1 VRRVVVTGIA
11 GLLLAVMIV
20 GVALL
25 PTLHPALTANLVQRY
40 SSAKDAG
47 LSEARMLELAEQVRG
62 FVTDGHPDTLP
73 SRVDGRSGFD
83 RSAVSHL
90 RDVRGV
96 LLAARALTGVLAL
109 VAVVWMAVAVSR
121 KRLTEL
127 SSALLWAC
135 GFTLGT
141 MAVAGTAATVDFERT
156 FSFFHRLF
164 FSAGTWS
171 FPQGTLLIQLFPA
184 EFWSAM
190 GAIWGGLAVALGLAL
205 GVTGWLLRRTVRTET

>member
-1 VRRVVVTGIA
+1 VRRAVATGLAAI
-11 GLLLAVMIV
+11 LLAVLTV

-40 SSAKDAG
+40 SSSADAG
-47 LSEARMLELAEQVRG
+47 LSGARMLELAEEVRG
-62 FVTDGHPDTLP
+62 FVADGHPDTLP
-73 SRVDGRSGFD
+73 SQVDGRLGFD

-96 LLAARALTGVLAL
+96 LLAARAVTAALAL
-109 VAVVWMAVAVSR
+109 VALVWMVVALSR
-121 KRLTEL
+121 KRLAEL

-135 GFTLGT
+135 GLTLGF
-141 MAVAGTAATVDFERT
+141 MAFAGAAATMDFEGT

-190 GAIWGGLAVALGLAL
+190 GAIWGGIAVVLGLAL
-205 GVTGWLLRRTVRTET
+205 GVTGWFLRSAPRTET